1 MDDIASQILH
11 GCKLAGELE
20 TNLPNLLNQSQ
31 HNLLIDSCDQIVQTF
46 SKAIRQLTTSKED
59 RSSGHGFI
67 ENEEEKTDDVVCA
80 GVGATIGREE
90 DPLAPA
96 EKQMGSPDT
105 SESVEM
111 IKPHRIGPGSG
122 IRRAEEPSTDAAVM
136 LIGTSGESSI
146 GAASMT
152 SNKMKKRLAFTPNE
166 MGRNVKDLLLR
177 VRKQMDELGDD
188 GYNWRKYGEKSNL
201 GAKFPRS
208 YYRCSQRDC
217 GAKKRVQRLQED
229 PTTFEV
235 VYNGPHTCRSSFS
248 IPCNNPPT
256 NLEHNKENQSQS
268 ISIQLGTGSSDEVQ
282 CSATNANVY
291 SKDKTQR
298 VAFVM
303 DECDSSSSSVHIH
316 P

>member
-188 GYNWRKYGEKSNL
+188 GYNWRKYGVTIDAVKEIVVRKSECKDSRRILLHLKSSIMAPTLAGAPSAYPATILPLILSTTRKTNPNL
-201 GAKFPRS
+201 F
-208 YYRCSQRDC
+208 Q
-217 GAKKRVQRLQED
+217 
-229 PTTFEV
+229 
-235 VYNGPHTCRSSFS
+235 SS
-248 IPCNNPPT
+248 
-256 NLEHNKENQSQS
+256 
-268 ISIQLGTGSSDEVQ
+268 
-282 CSATNANVY
+282 
-291 SKDKTQR
+291 
-298 VAFVM
+298 
-303 DECDSSSSSVHIH
+303 
-316 P
+316 